1 MLGSISASSPSAGH
15 VMVNVTEA
23 IKHAAYNDTAITN
36 DIAILKLASNVTLTG
51 KSLKRSH
58 HFGTHCLTKN

>member
-51 KSLKRSH
+51 KLSL
-58 HFGTHCLTKN
+58 